1 MDNDD
6 EHVAGDIFLH
16 SMTTDVTRRRTFFEH
31 FQRFVPQQTII
42 YIQYCLLRIP
52 FILIYDYLFTEKFS
66 SVIEYILKY
75 SIQSIDY
82 HNHLILKPISYL
94 LHSSLFH
101 ILLQIYLLLLIPILG
116 LILLILLLLCSDR
129 RLVIFY
135 SYTISLLVIYFDYQM
150 SYKTDIQSSS
160 SINTYILQFLLSS
173 IYIQMLNIRPRVRSF
188 KIQTYVCHLAPFVLI
203 VTRYLISTDYNK
215 FILKFYYIIWTFIH
229 LSELF
234 ICHQETII
242 NIIYNRFLHDLYN
255 LYGNFG
261 LQTLINYL
269 QTRIHINTLL
279 KIFWLTKIIVL
290 PLGIRTIYTNPYISN
305 INITN
310 LNDNITLDDK
320 QINYNVT
327 LVKTIYFT
335 SLFYGTETIFT

>member
-1 MDNDD
+1 DF
-6 EHVAGDIFLH
+6 FLH
-16 SMTTDVTRRRTFFEH
+16 SMTTDATRRRTFFEH
-31 FQRFVPQQTII
+31 FQRFIPQQTII

-66 SVIEYILKY
+66 SL
-75 SIQSIDY
+75 IDY
-82 HNHLILKPISYL
+82 TLKHAIQIIDQNDHLILAPISYL

-116 LILLILLLLCSDR
+116 LLLLILLLLCSDR

-160 SINTYILQFLLSS
+160 SLNTYILQFLLSS
-173 IYIQMLNIRPRVRSF
+173 IYIQMLNIRPRVRAY
-188 KIQTYVCHLAPFVLI
+188 KIQTYLCHLAPFVLI
-203 VTRYLISTDYNK
+203 VTRYLISTDYN
-215 FILKFYYIIWTFIH
+215 ISLLKFYYIIWTFVH

-234 ICHQETII
+234 ICHQESMI
-242 NIIYNRFLHDLYN
+242 NVIRNRFIHDLYH
-255 LYGNFG
+255 LYENFG

-279 KIFWLTKIIVL
+279 KNFLVNKNYCF
-290 PLGIRTIYTNPYISN
+290 TI
-305 INITN
+305 
-310 LNDNITLDDK
+310 
-320 QINYNVT
+320 
-327 LVKTIYFT
+327 
-335 SLFYGTETIFT
+335 